1 MKHYLGVA
9 RKLQISDD
17 EIGSVEAIVMAVA
30 AGRVNTQFREAR
42 KDKNETAKENEKD

>member
-9 RKLQISDD
+9 RKMQISDD

-30 AGRVNTQFREAR
+30 AGRVNAQFREAR
-42 KDKNETAKENEKD
+42 RVKNETTKENQND